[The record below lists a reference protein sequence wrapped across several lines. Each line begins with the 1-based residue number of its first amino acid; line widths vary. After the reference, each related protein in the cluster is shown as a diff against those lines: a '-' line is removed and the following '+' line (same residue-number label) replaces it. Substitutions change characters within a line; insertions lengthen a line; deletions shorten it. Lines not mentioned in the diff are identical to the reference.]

1 MFSQFVL
8 LAIGLAIL
16 VFGADLLVRGAR
28 AIALAFGIST
38 LVVGLTVV
46 AFGTSA
52 PELFVSVAAALDGKG
67 DVAIG
72 NVIGSNIFNILII
85 IGLTAL
91 LAPIHIARSISW
103 REMPIMLISAGLFW
117 IFAMDGTFSQLE
129 GAVFAIGIFLYIA
142 ENYFVVRFGSASVT
156 SELLEEIEEEE
167 VAEEK
172 KRPMFK
178 NILFIVLGLAGLIAG
193 ADLVVDN
200 ATLIAKSFGISD
212 LVIGVTLVAVGTSLP
227 ELATTIVA
235 AVKGEPDLAV
245 GNAVG
250 SNIFNVLCVIGFTA
264 IIQPLNVA
272 EPALRFDF
280 PYMFFACILFWPLM
294 IVSGKLGRISGI
306 AMIGVYGAYV
316 YLTLVGA

>member
-117 IFAMDGTFSQLE
+117 IFAMDGTFSQLA
-129 GAVFAIGIFLYIA
+129 GAVFAIGIFL
-142 ENYFVVRFGSASVT
+142 
-156 SELLEEIEEEE
+156 
-167 VAEEK
+167 
-172 KRPMFK
+172 
-178 NILFIVLGLAGLIAG
+178 
-193 ADLVVDN
+193 
-200 ATLIAKSFGISD
+200 
-212 LVIGVTLVAVGTSLP
+212 
-227 ELATTIVA
+227 
-235 AVKGEPDLAV
+235 
-245 GNAVG
+245 
-250 SNIFNVLCVIGFTA
+250 
-264 IIQPLNVA
+264 
-272 EPALRFDF
+272 
-280 PYMFFACILFWPLM
+280 
-294 IVSGKLGRISGI
+294 
-306 AMIGVYGAYV
+306 
-316 YLTLVGA
+316 